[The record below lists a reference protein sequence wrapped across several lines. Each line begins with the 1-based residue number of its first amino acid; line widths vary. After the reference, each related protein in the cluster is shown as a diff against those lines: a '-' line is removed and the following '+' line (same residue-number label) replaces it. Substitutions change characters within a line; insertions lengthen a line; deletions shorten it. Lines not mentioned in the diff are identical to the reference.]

1 MDPENSTLKHK
12 NTLLEVT
19 NLKKY
24 FPIYKGFLQNKVGA
38 VRAVDGINLKVS
50 HGETL
55 GLVGESGCGKSTLG
69 RTIVGLYAPTEGK
82 INFSGTDITNLQRRK
97 RKQMQRQLQM
107 IFQDP
112 FASMN
117 PRLKIKKI
125 VGEPLIV
132 HENLSKKELEE
143 KVLEILKKVG
153 MEKECMDRYPHE
165 FSGGQRQRIAIA
177 RSIALNPHLIV
188 CDEPVS
194 SLDVSI
200 RSQILNLLKQL
211 QDQFQLTYLFIS
223 HDLAVVRHISD
234 NVAVM
239 YLGKFLELA
248 DRDSIYLSPLHPY
261 TLGLLNAI
269 PIPNPKLERE
279 RKRYE
284 LKGEIPSP
292 SNPPTGCRFHTRC
305 PKFEPGLCDVSEPKL
320 LELRKNHW
328 VACHLVS

>member
-1 MDPENSTLKHK
+1 MNKP
-12 NTLLEVT
+12 LLEI
-19 NLKKY
+19 KKLSK
-24 FPIYKGFLQNKVGA
+24 IYESAGKLSRDRRKLIPAVNSVDLQIYA
-38 VRAVDGINLKVS
+38 
-50 HGETL
+50 GETL
-55 GLVGESGCGKSTLG
+55 GLVGESGCGKSTLARLITLLEKHSSG
-69 RTIVGLYAPTEGK
+69 AVAYGGNNI
-82 INFSGTDITNLQRRK
+82 FSLKKEALKNYRR
-97 RKQMQRQLQM
+97 RVQL

-112 FASMN
+112 YSSLNARRCAAS
-117 PRLKIKKI
+117 II
-125 VGEPLIV
+125 EEPLIV
-132 HENLSKKELEE
+132 HSLGNKETR
-143 KVLEILKKVG
+143 KHAVLELMAKVG
-153 MEKECMDRYPHE
+153 LTKQQADRYPHE
-165 FSGGQRQRIAIA
+165 FSGGQRQRISIA

-223 HDLAVVRHISD
+223 HDLAVVRHISN

-239 YLGKFLELA
+239 YLGKILELA

-279 RKRYE
+279 RKKFE
-284 LKGEIPSP
+284 LIGEIPSP

-305 PKFEPGLCDVSEPKL
+305 PKFEPGLCDISEPQL
-320 LELRKNHW
+320 LEIRKNHW

>member
-12 NTLLEVT
+12 NFLLEVT

-24 FPIYKGFLQNKVGA
+24 FPIHKGFFQNEVGA
-38 VRAVDGINLKVS
+38 VRAVDGVNLKVS

-82 INFSGTDITNLQRRK
+82 INFSGTDITKLQGRK

-112 FASMN
+112 FSSMN

-132 HENLSKKELEE
+132 HEKLSKQELEE

-153 MEKECMDRYPHE
+153 MERECMDRYPHE
-165 FSGGQRQRIAIA
+165 FSGGQRQRISIA

-211 QDQFQLTYLFIS
+211 QDQYQLTYLFIS

-239 YLGKFLELA
+239 YLGKIL
-248 DRDSIYLSPLHPY
+248 
-261 TLGLLNAI
+261 
-269 PIPNPKLERE
+269 
-279 RKRYE
+279 
-284 LKGEIPSP
+284 
-292 SNPPTGCRFHTRC
+292 
-305 PKFEPGLCDVSEPKL
+305 
-320 LELRKNHW
+320 
-328 VACHLVS
+328 